1 MKHFNELEGG
11 DPFAISD
18 EMDKSIPVNV
28 TESLGGH
35 KDDPF
40 RDVSLFRV
48 SELKFLCFSY
58 NFHGTPHHSSKK
70 VFFLLLILN
79 FSKAG
84 AKQIIEDHK
93 SKCRFTQGSA
103 MNLEGEPIHCR
114 SCDID
119 ENVFEEWDT
128 QHRGSSLV
136 KKWSGKTL
144 SQIIAAKGW
153 TTNNKEKKGKTGKGK

>member
-1 MKHFNELEGG
+1 MVLR
-11 DPFAISD
+11 AI
-18 EMDKSIPVNV
+18 
-28 TESLGGH
+28 
-35 KDDPF
+35 
-40 RDVSLFRV
+40 R
-48 SELKFLCFSY
+48 LKRF
-58 NFHGTPHHSSKK
+58 
-70 VFFLLLILN
+70 FFLLLILN

-103 MNLEGEPIHCR
+103 VSLEGEPIHCR